1 MGEDPP
7 PGRQPDTYAQVSLD
21 DYVTWL
27 RTEAPPEPR
36 PNKVAVVVASG
47 EILDGTQAPGTI
59 GGDSTSELIRRAR
72 ADESVKALVLRV
84 DSPGGSAFASELIL
98 RELERF
104 QETDR
109 PVVVS
114 MGSVA
119 ASGGYWISM
128 GADEIWASPTTLTG
142 SIGVGFVVP
151 TVPRALDW
159 AGVHVDGVGTTEL
172 AGALDVTRPVG
183 ESMKGFI
190 ALSARHLYADF
201 VAKVA
206 EHRSRSV
213 DEVESAAQGRV
224 WTGSD
229 ALDRGLVDKLGSLPQ
244 AIESAAEL
252 AGLESDGYVLDYV
265 EQQLGFVET
274 LMLSLTA
281 KAVASVGG
289 LVDLPR
295 WPAAV
300 TQALESTLEPMAFIE
315 RFNDP
320 RGIYAYCFCETQ

>member
-1 MGEDPP
+1 VLS
-7 PGRQPDTYAQVSLD
+7 R
-21 DYVTWL
+21 
-27 RTEAPPEPR
+27 RAPP
-36 PNKVAVVVASG
+36 
-47 EILDGTQAPGTI
+47 
-59 GGDSTSELIRRAR
+59 
-72 ADESVKALVLRV
+72 DESVKALVLRV

-128 GADEIWASPTTLTG
+128 SADEIWASPTTLTG

>member
-1 MGEDPP
+1 
-7 PGRQPDTYAQVSLD
+7 V
-21 DYVTWL
+21 
-27 RTEAPPEPR
+27 
-36 PNKVAVVVASG
+36 
-47 EILDGTQAPGTI
+47 I
-59 GGDSTSELIRRAR
+59 
-72 ADESVKALVLRV
+72 
-84 DSPGGSAFASELIL
+84 
-98 RELERF
+98 
-104 QETDR
+104 
-109 PVVVS
+109 
-114 MGSVA
+114 
-119 ASGGYWISM
+119 
-128 GADEIWASPTTLTG
+128 
-142 SIGVGFVVP
+142 P

-172 AGALDVTRPVG
+172 AGALEITRPLG

-190 ALSARHLYADF
+190 GLSVRHTYADF

-206 EHRSRSV
+206 EHRERSV

-252 AGLESDGYVLDYV
+252 AGLESDSYMLDYI

-281 KAVASVGG
+281 KAVASVDR

-300 TQALESTLEPMAFIE
+300 TQALQSSLEPTAFID
-315 RFNDP
+315 RLNDP
-320 RGIYAYCFCETQ
+320 RGIYAYCFCDTQ